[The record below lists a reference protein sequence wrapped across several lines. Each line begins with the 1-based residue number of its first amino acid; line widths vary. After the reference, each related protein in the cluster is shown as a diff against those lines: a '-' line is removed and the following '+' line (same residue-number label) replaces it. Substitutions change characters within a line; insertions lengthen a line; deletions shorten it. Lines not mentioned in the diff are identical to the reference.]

1 VPKTLNNANGEEVK
15 FGGGKVICDGTGKS
29 SIASQNESVDTVTA
43 NALILF
49 W

>member
-1 VPKTLNNANGEEVK
+1 VPKVSNNANGEEVK
-15 FGGGKVICDGTGKS
+15 FGGGKVICEGMGKS
-29 SIASQNESVDTVTA
+29 SIASQNKSVDTIAA